1 MEEYPEE
8 LNYDSEFSTEPQ
20 KNKQLTPSEKLINIF
35 LLVGL
40 VGLFIT
46 IIFYIIKFWPGGIED
61 CNSKFTFYK
70 CKISEEQRYFI
81 LVALGGAL
89 GAFIHAA
96 TSFTDFVGNRKLVY
110 SWIPW
115 YLMRPFL
122 GSALAI
128 VFYMVIRGGL
138 VSFESGGLDSDKIN
152 INPFGIM
159 TVACLAGLFSKQ
171 AIDKLKEIFENIF
184 QLKKEVERK
193 DNLEGNGTNQIMPT
207 SEPSEDTPQG

>member
-1 MEEYPEE
+1 MEEYPDEFE
-8 LNYDSEFSTEPQ
+8 FDSEF
-20 KNKQLTPSEKLINIF
+20 TPKPSKEKPFTTSEKLINI
-35 LLVGL
+35 LLLIGL
-40 VGLFIT
+40 IGLCFS
-46 IIFYIIKFWPGGIED
+46 IIWYIIEFWPKGIED
-61 CNSKFTFYK
+61 CCSKNACNK
-70 CKISEEQRYFI
+70 CKITEEQRYFI

-115 YLMRPFL
+115 YLMRPFI

-138 VSFESGGLDSDKIN
+138 VSFENGNSGPN

-171 AIDKLKEIFENIF
+171 AIDKLREIFENIF
-184 QLKKEVERK
+184 QLKKEVERS
-193 DNLEGNGTNQIMPT
+193 DTLDGNGTTQGKPN
-207 SEPSEDTPQG
+207 SEPSEDSPQG